1 MDRSKIVLVTG
12 ASSGIGEATAR
23 RLAAA
28 GHHVVLGARRVDRL
42 AQLVTEL
49 KEAGYDAEYAQL
61 DVTDPENVRAVVSD
75 VLARHGR
82 VDVLVN
88 NAGVMPLSLVADLRV
103 EDWDRMIDV
112 NLRGV
117 LHGIAAVLP
126 SMRVHRSGHIV
137 NIASTAAERVDPTG
151 VVYSATKYAVRA
163 VSEGLRQE
171 TPDIRVTLVNPG
183 LTRTELTHSGGT
195 PELQDGVRS
204 ALATVGLDASAIAAA
219 IEYAVGQPDT
229 VDVNEI
235 IVRSTSSLQ
244 G

>member
-1 MDRSKIVLVTG
+1 MNESKIILVTG

-28 GHHVVLGARRVDRL
+28 GHHVVLGARRTDRL

-49 KEAGYDAEYAQL
+49 KEAGHDAEYAQL
-61 DVTDPENVRAVVSD
+61 DVTDLENVRAVVTD
-75 VLARHGR
+75 VLTRHGR

-88 NAGVMPLSLVADLRV
+88 NAGVMPLSMVEDLRV
-103 EDWDRMIDV
+103 DDWNRMIDV

-126 SMRVHRSGHIV
+126 SMRERRSGHII
-137 NIASTAAERVDPTG
+137 NIASTAADRVDPTG

-163 VSEGLRQE
+163 ISEGLRQE
-171 TPDIRVTLVNPG
+171 TADIRVTLVNPG
-183 LTRTELTHSGGT
+183 LTRTELTQSGGAS
-195 PELQDGVRS
+195 ELQDAVRS
-204 ALATVGLDASAIAAA
+204 ALVAAGLDASAIAAA
-219 IEYAVGQPDT
+219 IDYAVGQPEG

-235 IVRSTSSLQ
+235 IVRSTASLQ

>member
-1 MDRSKIVLVTG
+1 MNTSKIVLVTG

-23 RLAAA
+23 HLAAT
-28 GHHVVLGARRVDRL
+28 GHHVILGARRVDRL
-42 AQLVTEL
+42 ARLVTEL
-49 KEAGYDAEYAQL
+49 KAAGHDAEYAQL
-61 DVTDPENVRAVVSD
+61 DVTDLDSVRAVVTD

-88 NAGVMPLSLVADLRV
+88 NAGVMPLSLVEDLRV
-103 EDWDRMIDV
+103 DDWNQMIDV

-126 SMRVHRSGHIV
+126 AMRERQSGHIINV
-137 NIASTAAERVDPTG
+137 ASTAANRVDPTG

-171 TPDIRVTLVNPG
+171 TTDIRVTVISSG
-183 LTRTELTHSGGT
+183 LTQTELTHSGGA
-195 PELQDGVRS
+195 PALQEAIRGAVT
-204 ALATVGLDASAIAAA
+204 AVGLDASAIAAA
-219 IEYAVGQPDT
+219 IGYAVDQPDG

-235 IVRSTSSLQ
+235 IVRSTASVN